1 MKSELEK
8 YEAVNRCETLEELA
22 NVIRGFGV
30 DGMIQGRTK
39 VFKAEKMAL
48 YCEEF
53 DAGIHN
59 LLTREYGIRQQAMYI
74 LFYENLG

>member
-8 YEAVNRCETLEELA
+8 YDAVNSCETLEELA
-22 NVIRGFGV
+22 NVIRDMGV

-39 VFKAEKMAL
+39 VFKAEEMAL
-48 YCEEF
+48 YCENF
-53 DAGIHN
+53 DLELHN

-74 LFYENLG
+74 LFYKNLG